1 MPWMAALV
9 FSLKTPHS
17 QKSQG
22 YMFEEQEGQMFFSTN
37 IGIFSCKFL
46 NLNSTR
52 LLALF
57 WTREDLDEHHLVCI
71 VIARNPRHHDLFWII
86 KSSTVLVFRPAGI
99 KCDDTTQPSLATQPI
114 TITEAGFFNCVIECI
129 AGGDSCVLTVG
140 DFIRNQ
146 PVANMMSGGQTSLR
160 LSWATTS
167 QRVDSIMGCYEPY
180 NLLVFNS
187 DI

>member
-22 YMFEEQEGQMFFSTN
+22 YMFEEKEGQMFFSTN
-37 IGIFSCKFL
+37 IGIFSC
-46 NLNSTR
+46 
-52 LLALF
+52 LALL
-57 WTREDLDEHHLVCI
+57 WTRENLDEHHLVCI

-86 KSSTVLVFRPAGI
+86 KSSTVLIFRPAGT
-99 KCDDTTQPSLATQPI
+99 KRDDTTQPSLATQPN
-114 TITEAGFFNCVIECI
+114 TIIEAEFFNCVIECI

-146 PVANMMSGGQTSLR
+146 PVANMMSGGQMSLR
-160 LSWATTS
+160 LSLATTS
-167 QRVDSIMGCYEPY
+167 QRVDSMMGCYQPY
-180 NLLVFNS
+180 NFIVFNS
-187 DI
+187 DT